1 MSQQEQDS
9 PQVFDFHKRK
19 KGSEQVSEDDS
30 NLNANLQ
37 EILAK
42 VESSQKLKIVIF
54 DIDVKAMN
62 ALSSIL
68 KPQYDVYCLTDPLD
82 ALKIIGTKKI
92 ALVISDQALPN
103 MNILGVDFLLK
114 AKKIAPNTSRI
125 LLAGQLDFGKAKLSL
140 EKGDVFKLIKKPFDD
155 NRLLE
160 FVNAALELYLE
171 QSGSLASAAAKL
183 QKNSPNFDKEITIA
197 KTIPASA
204 NPVLV
209 KCSSDEIFEEIKASY
224 TGKALFIRAE
234 DRKSAIKVLE
244 TTIVKA
250 VIYFFERANIL
261 EDHETIFLSQ
271 VKRELPHLSIIA
283 VVNKDKT
290 NYQDIINL
298 LSEQIIFSYFP
309 FNTRAEKICQ
319 QLSPA
324 IDKATRLYEGPIY
337 LKWPPP
343 ERVEEV
349 EEEEVALADKL
360 TDISSKV
367 KEGFLSG
374 IRSVKN
380 LFGKK
385 D

>member
-1 MSQQEQDS
+1 MSQPDQGS
-9 PQVFDFHKRK
+9 SQVFDFHKRK
-19 KGSEQVSEDDS
+19 KESEQISED
-30 NLNANLQ
+30 NTNLQ

-42 VESSQKLKIVIF
+42 IESSQKLKIVIF

-68 KPQYDVYCLTDPLD
+68 KPQYDVYCVTDPLE
-82 ALKIIGTKKI
+82 AFKIISTKKI

-103 MNILGVDFLLK
+103 MNISGVDFLLK

-125 LLAGQLDFGKAKLSL
+125 LLAGPLDFGKAKLSL
-140 EKGDVFKLIKKPFDD
+140 EKGDVFKLIKKPFED

-171 QSGSLASAAAKL
+171 QSGSLANAAAQL
-183 QKNSPNFDKEITIA
+183 QQNSPNFDKEITIT

-209 KCSSDEIFEEIKASY
+209 KCSSDEMFEEIKANY
-224 TGKALFIRAE
+224 KDKALFIRAE
-234 DRKSAIKVLE
+234 DRKAAIKVLE

-250 VIYFFERANIL
+250 VIYFFERTNIL

-324 IDKATRLYEGPIY
+324 IDKASRLYEGPIY

-349 EEEEVALADKL
+349 EDEEVALADKL

>member
-1 MSQQEQDS
+1 
-9 PQVFDFHKRK
+9 
-19 KGSEQVSEDDS
+19 
-30 NLNANLQ
+30 
-37 EILAK
+37 
-42 VESSQKLKIVIF
+42 
-54 DIDVKAMN
+54 
-62 ALSSIL
+62 
-68 KPQYDVYCLTDPLD
+68 
-82 ALKIIGTKKI
+82 
-92 ALVISDQALPN
+92 
-103 MNILGVDFLLK
+103 MNISGVDFLLK

-125 LLAGQLDFGKAKLSL
+125 LLAGPLDFGKAKLSL
-140 EKGDVFKLIKKPFDD
+140 EKGDVFKLIKKPFED

-171 QSGSLASAAAKL
+171 QSGSLANAAAQL
-183 QKNSPNFDKEITIA
+183 QQNSPNFDKEITIT

-209 KCSSDEIFEEIKASY
+209 KCSSDEMFEEIKANY
-224 TGKALFIRAE
+224 KDKALFIRAE
-234 DRKSAIKVLE
+234 DRKAAIKVLE

-250 VIYFFERANIL
+250 VIYFFERTNIL

-324 IDKATRLYEGPIY
+324 IDKASRLYEGPIY

>member
-1 MSQQEQDS
+1 MSQPDQGS
-9 PQVFDFHKRK
+9 SQVFDFHKRK
-19 KGSEQVSEDDS
+19 KESEQISED
-30 NLNANLQ
+30 NTNLQ

-42 VESSQKLKIVIF
+42 IESSQKLKIVIF

-68 KPQYDVYCLTDPLD
+68 KPQYDVYCVTDPLE
-82 ALKIIGTKKI
+82 AFKIISTKKI

-103 MNILGVDFLLK
+103 MNISGVDFLLK

-125 LLAGQLDFGKAKLSL
+125 LLAGPLDFGKAKLSL
-140 EKGDVFKLIKKPFDD
+140 EKGDVFKLIKKPFED

-171 QSGSLASAAAKL
+171 QSGSLANAAAQL
-183 QKNSPNFDKEITIA
+183 QQNSPNFDKEITIT

-209 KCSSDEIFEEIKASY
+209 KCSSNEMFEEIKANY
-224 TGKALFIRAE
+224 KDKALFIRAE
-234 DRKSAIKVLE
+234 DRKAAIKVLE

-250 VIYFFERANIL
+250 VIYFFERTNIL

-298 LSEQIIFSYFP
+298 LNEKIIFSYFP
-309 FNTRAEKICQ
+309 FNTRSEKICQ
-319 QLSPA
+319 QLPSA
-324 IDKATRLYEGPIY
+324 IDQATRLYTGPIY
-337 LKWPPP
+337 LRWPPL